1 MWLQHPPLATS
12 RTFLLYL
19 AACSWAGQPCNGCAS
34 TDKSDTG
41 MCCMRMQP
49 RMTMARTLK
58 LYKLP
63 DAPVTP
69 GLRPMTAAD
78 VPQVHG

>member
-1 MWLQHPPLATS
+1 
-12 RTFLLYL
+12 
-19 AACSWAGQPCNGCAS
+19 
-34 TDKSDTG
+34 